1 MTALPLSRPP
11 TTTATVVARSGRW
24 SVHDRQLLTLTRR
37 EREVLAALMQGMPL
51 REIAAGDGVSVETV
65 RTQVSAVLR
74 KLGVH
79 SQVAAVARAWSCGW
93 RVMETSFD

>member
-1 MTALPLSRPP
+1 MTALPLGHLS

-24 SVHDRQLLTLTRR
+24 SAQDRQLQTMTRR
-37 EREVLAALMQGMPL
+37 EREVLAALMQGMSL
-51 REIAAGDGVSVETV
+51 REIATGDGVSVETV

-79 SQVAAVARAWSCGW
+79 SQVAAVAKAWSCGW
-93 RVMETSFD
+93 RVTETSFD